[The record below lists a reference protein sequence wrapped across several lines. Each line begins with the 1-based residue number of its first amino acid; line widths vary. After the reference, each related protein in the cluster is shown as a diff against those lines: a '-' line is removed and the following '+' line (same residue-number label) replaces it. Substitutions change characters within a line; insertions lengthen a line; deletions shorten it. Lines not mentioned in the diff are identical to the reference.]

1 MDIMHSEWKVRIENW
16 IAVLKQELYQPIG
29 EITWTAHK
37 TKEYLTPEQALAG
50 NFEPVAPGFTWGET
64 WEYCWFKGSVVIPEG
79 VDGKRIVMNL
89 NPGGES
95 TLFVNGQ
102 AFGTYRADW
111 ISDDHHYMVD
121 NYLTRDAKAGD
132 RYDI

>member
-64 WEYCWFKGSVVIPEG
+64 WEYCWFI
-79 VDGKRIVMNL
+79 
-89 NPGGES
+89 
-95 TLFVNGQ
+95 
-102 AFGTYRADW
+102 
-111 ISDDHHYMVD
+111 
-121 NYLTRDAKAGD
+121 
-132 RYDI
+132 